1 MGTCPSWTCPPLPS
15 GQHRQWL
22 LTGAGVPRG
31 GQTPPRC
38 PAPVATEEPLP
49 TPHRGGDLAFMA
61 LSSPLG
67 DGVLAI
73 GPRPHPPL
81 GGDGFARRTAP
92 PFVGQTQ
99 SPSNGGWGLGPM
111 ALTSSSWGEI
121 GFARRTATP
130 FVGQTPR
137 GGGVLAL
144 MAKASSSMGDRR
156 VDRPLAC
163 GVLTVPPVACDVW
176 RFFIIFLFI

>member
-1 MGTCPSWTCPPLPS
+1 M
-15 GQHRQWL
+15 
-22 LTGAGVPRG
+22 
-31 GQTPPRC
+31 
-38 PAPVATEEPLP
+38 
-49 TPHRGGDLAFMA
+49 AFMA

-81 GGDGFARRTAP
+81 GGDWFA
-92 PFVGQTQ
+92 Q

-137 GGGVLAL
+137 GVGVLAL

-163 GVLTVPPVACDVW
+163 GVLTVPW
-176 RFFIIFLFI
+176 RVTCGVFLLSFFLFNTLLFQEFQRRRRVGCLKVLKNLKALKRHG

>member
-1 MGTCPSWTCPPLPS
+1 M
-15 GQHRQWL
+15 
-22 LTGAGVPRG
+22 
-31 GQTPPRC
+31 
-38 PAPVATEEPLP
+38 
-49 TPHRGGDLAFMA
+49 AFMA

-81 GGDGFARRTAP
+81 GGDWFARRTAS
-92 PFVGQTQ
+92 PFVGQPQ

-137 GGGVLAL
+137 GVGVLAL

-156 VDRPLAC
+156 VDRPVAC
-163 GVLTVPPVACDVW
+163 GVLTVPW
-176 RFFIIFLFI
+176 RVTCGVFLLSFFLFNTLLFQEFQRRRRVGCLKVLKNLKALKRHG